1 MVDLSSMKDPSIL
14 QYSRLIYE
22 NEASE
27 LGEINLNDEK
37 FNIGFYFVNAY
48 DNSQTVQLP
57 ESIGHFVT
65 GVRNKVN

>member
-1 MVDLSSMKDPSIL
+1 MKDPSIL

-22 NEASE
+22 NEANE

-57 ESIGHFVT
+57 ESIGRFVT
-65 GVRNKVN
+65 GVRNPVN